1 MSFRALWR
9 GSLENPY
16 TYLLLLFFA
25 YTIFK
30 RLWCWCMYPR
40 VFIYLLSTQEQ
51 QKDRK
56 KLRRCACVRVGEW
69 IKEISSNIHFT
80 KTCQVRAGGCD
91 GNEALQIKCT
101 SWDSRKKADRVDC
114 YDDSIEILRVISRWI
129 GQAVDVETW
138 RSRMTNITAIIW
150 SRENNIDKI
159 VF

>member
-69 IKEISSNIHFT
+69 IKEISLNIHFT
-80 KTCQVRAGGCD
+80 KTCQVRASGCD

-101 SWDSRKKADRVDC
+101 SWETLKEADQTELIAAMIQSRFYAWLAGGSGRLLMSKLGAAGWQTSQR
-114 YDDSIEILRVISRWI
+114 
-129 GQAVDVETW
+129 
-138 RSRMTNITAIIW
+138 
-150 SRENNIDKI
+150 
-159 VF
+159 